1 MSDNVIHVDFTPKPV
16 EEELIIDFDVFNS
29 YEWPNI
35 EISFDPRTPEDYPN
49 PVIEKTLFGWVAH
62 VFDTIGEEWI
72 ELPHYYESKCAAE
85 TAAEAMLLAI
95 DFELSIDYEPDQE
108 QKNL

>member
-16 EEELIIDFDVFNS
+16 EEQLIIDYDVFNS
-29 YEWPNI
+29 HEWPNI

-49 PVIEKTLFGWVAH
+49 PVIEKTLLGWVAH
-62 VFDTIGEEWI
+62 VFDNIGEEWL
-72 ELPHYYESKCAAE
+72 ELPDYYESKCAAE

-95 DFELSIDYEPDQE
+95 DFELNIEFDPNEE
-108 QKNL
+108 